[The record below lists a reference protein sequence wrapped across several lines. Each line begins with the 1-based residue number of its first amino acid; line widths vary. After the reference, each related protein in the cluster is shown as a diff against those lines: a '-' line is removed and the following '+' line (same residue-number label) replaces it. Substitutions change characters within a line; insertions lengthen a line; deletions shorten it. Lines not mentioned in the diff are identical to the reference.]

1 MAGRYVF
8 GDYIASGGMAEV
20 WRAHDSDY
28 DREVAIKLLKP
39 EYADDPA
46 SRARFDAEARHV
58 QSLVHPN
65 LAAVY
70 DVGEMPTASGLI
82 RPYLTMEYVAGR
94 PLSAVI
100 ADGPVDPATVQSLLA
115 QAGDGLAAAHAA
127 GIVHRDVKPAN
138 LLVTDDGVLK
148 ITDFG
153 IARSASQ
160 GAVTVTGQVVGTPQ
174 YLSPEQARGEV
185 ATPASDVYGLG
196 VVAFEALTG
205 SRPFDRPTAVATAL
219 AHLEDPVPALP
230 ETVPTELAAVVERAL
245 SKNPADRYATGGDF
259 AAALRAASVAAP
271 VEAPSGEATV
281 AMTPIDATAVVAAVA
296 APAVD
301 LPTQAI
307 DQVDLPIPAAPP
319 AAPAPTDFVP
329 ATKAPTTKAIDPL
342 APQRSAARPADERPQ
357 DPIAGA
363 DGPTHA
369 KTTVVRLPKAMQP
382 VAGAV
387 SKRTRAWPFG
397 VLDTVLVVLGAAT
410 ILALSWVAYFINSS
424 APAATP
430 TPAPTPTV
438 HAAPKPTSTPTQAA
452 LVNMTC
458 GPVTADGKYL
468 KGRQLNDV
476 ESILTGLGVK
486 VQATAEQG
494 YPINTVSRI
503 TPCRGVHVGDTV
515 QIYYWSDLATSSTSP
530 TSGATP

>member
-8 GDYIASGGMAEV
+8 GDFIASGGMAEV
-20 WRAHDSDY
+20 WRARDNDY
-28 DREVAIKLLKP
+28 SRDVAIKLLKP

-46 SRARFDAEARHV
+46 SRSRFDAEARHV
-58 QSLVHPN
+58 QSIDHPN
-65 LAAVY
+65 VAAVY

-94 PLSAVI
+94 PLSAMI
-100 ADGPVDPATVQSLLA
+100 AEGPLEPELVQSLLA

-138 LLVTDDGVLK
+138 LLVEESGLLK

-230 ETVPTELAAVVERAL
+230 ETVPAGLAAVVERAL
-245 SKNPADRYATGGDF
+245 AKSPADRYATGAEF
-259 AAALRAASVAAP
+259 ADALRDAVLSTPTPDVPVA
-271 VEAPSGEATV
+271 E
-281 AMTPIDATAVVAAVA
+281 ATAVVAAVPA
-296 APAVD
+296 AAHEDIPTQAIAAVD
-301 LPTQAI
+301 LPIASEPVA
-307 DQVDLPIPAAPP
+307 D
-319 AAPAPTDFVP
+319 PAPTDFVP
-329 ATKAPTTKAIDPL
+329 ATEVPLAKAVDPL
-342 APQRSAARPADERPQ
+342 APQRSTAKPTSRRAQEPATRSE
-357 DPIAGA
+357 
-363 DGPTHA
+363 GPTHSR
-369 KTTVVRLPKAMQP
+369 TTVVRVPKGMQP
-382 VAGAV
+382 LAAAVTKKAG
-387 SKRTRAWPFG
+387 SWPFG
-397 VLDTVLVVLGAAT
+397 ALDTVLVVLGAAT
-410 ILALSWVAYFINSS
+410 ILALGWVAYFLNSG
-424 APAATP
+424 APAAPSGTS
-430 TPAPTPTV
+430 
-438 HAAPKPTSTPTQAA
+438 KPTSTHSSHPTATSTSSTAQPAE
-452 LVNMTC
+452 VNMTC

-468 KGRQLNDV
+468 QGRQLSDV

-486 VQATAEQG
+486 VQANAEQG
-494 YPINTVSRI
+494 NPVNTVSRV

-515 QIYYWSDLATSSTSP
+515 QIYYWSDQASSSA

>member
-8 GDYIASGGMAEV
+8 GDFIASGGMAEV
-20 WRAHDSDY
+20 WRARDNDY
-28 DREVAIKLLKP
+28 SRDVAIKLLKP

-58 QSLVHPN
+58 QSIDHPN
-65 LAAVY
+65 VAAVY

-94 PLSAVI
+94 PLSAI
-100 ADGPVDPATVQSLLA
+100 IGDGPLAPELVQSLLA
-115 QAGDGLAAAHAA
+115 QAGDGLAAAHGS

-138 LLVTDDGVLK
+138 LLVTDSGTLK

-230 ETVPTELAAVVERAL
+230 DTVPAGLAAVVERSLA
-245 SKNPADRYATGGDF
+245 KDPADRYATGAEF
-259 AAALRAASVAAP
+259 ADAMRAAKLTSASSVPVDNAEPTVVVAP
-271 VEAPSGEATV
+271 VVRGGHEDV
-281 AMTPIDATAVVAAVA
+281 
-296 APAVD
+296 
-301 LPTQAI
+301 PTQAI
-307 DQVDLPIPAAPP
+307 AAIDVPIPMTPVADA
-319 AAPAPTDFVP
+319 APTDFVP
-329 ATKAPTTKAIDPL
+329 ATQAPLAQPIDPL
-342 APQRSAARPADERPQ
+342 APQRSNAKPAVEPEAR
-357 DPIAGA
+357 A
-363 DGPTHA
+363 DGPTHSR
-369 KTTVVRLPKAMQP
+369 TTVVRLPKSVKPLAS
-382 VAGAV
+382 AV
-387 SKRTRAWPFG
+387 NKKTSAWPFG
-397 VLDTVLVVLGAAT
+397 TLDTVLVVLGALT
-410 ILALSWVAYFINSS
+410 ILALGWVAYFLNSG
-424 APAATP
+424 APTSPTTP
-430 TPAPTPTV
+430 TPTATQTSHPTKTSSAAPTP
-438 HAAPKPTSTPTQAA
+438 PA

-468 KGRQLNDV
+468 KGRQLSDV

-486 VQATAEQG
+486 VQANAEKG
-494 YPINTVSRI
+494 TPINTVSRV

-515 QIYYWSDLATSSTSP
+515 QIYYWSDLATSSSSP